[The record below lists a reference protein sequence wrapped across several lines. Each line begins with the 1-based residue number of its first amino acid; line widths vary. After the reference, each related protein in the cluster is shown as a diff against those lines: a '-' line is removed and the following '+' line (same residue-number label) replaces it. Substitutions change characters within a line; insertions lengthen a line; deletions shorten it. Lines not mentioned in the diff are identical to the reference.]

1 MKNTLIP
8 MTLALSAL
16 GAHAVEYKSI
26 VRDKSEI
33 TFGYKQMGVAM
44 DGRFKAFAAKMSLD
58 PNRLAHAKVSF
69 EVDLASF
76 ETGTEADQEVQG
88 KSWFNTSAFPKAQ
101 FTAQQI
107 KALGPQQW
115 EVLGTLSI
123 KGKSVEVKF
132 PLQYT
137 PQGQTGVFKGQLV
150 LRRADFAIGEGSW
163 SKFDIVANDVHVRF
177 QLTAQ

>member
-1 MKNTLIP
+1 MKNILIP
-8 MTLALSAL
+8 LTLALSVW
-16 GAHAVEYKSI
+16 GVHAVEYKSV

-44 DGRFKAFAAKMSLD
+44 EGRFKSFAAKMSLD
-58 PNRLAHAKVSF
+58 PNKLAQAKVGF
-69 EVDLASF
+69 DVDLSSF

-101 FTAQQI
+101 FTAHQI
-107 KALGPQQW
+107 KAIAPQQW
-115 EVLGTLSI
+115 EVSGSLSL
-123 KGKSVEVKF
+123 KGKSVELKF

-137 PQGQTGVFKGQLV
+137 PQGQNGVFKGQFV

-163 SKFDIVANDVHVRF
+163 SKFDIVANDVQVRF